1 MLSLLKDFSFW
12 KILPGERPVPLPPLS
27 QLFFSVGVLF
37 IYFSSFL
44 ILWCQ
49 FKSLYKCP
57 RIQYKVGFFFFKRN
71 VFSSASWLEDLH
83 YIFFSFKYLST
94 SLLFFL
100 FFSKKYQCMVFL
112 ISLYRNSLVWI
123 EPTGIQIHLTKQT
136 RTGDGMSAEMFASSA
151 HHNAGKTLTVCLLEV
166 KKK

>member
-44 ILWCQ
+44 ILWYQ

-57 RIQYKVGFFFFKRN
+57 RIQYKVGFFFFLRN

-94 SLLFFL
+94 SLLFFFV
-100 FFSKKYQCMVFL
+100 FFQK
-112 ISLYRNSLVWI
+112 ISMYGFSHQFVQKLLGLDRTHRDSDTPHKADKDWRRNVC
-123 EPTGIQIHLTKQT
+123 
-136 RTGDGMSAEMFASSA
+136 GDVCKFSSSQRGQ
-151 HHNAGKTLTVCLLEV
+151 NINCLPV
-166 KKK
+166 RG

>member
-57 RIQYKVGFFFFKRN
+57 RIQYKVGFFYFFLKEMYFLRHHDWRTYIIFFFPSSIYLPHSCFFCFFPKNIN
-71 VFSSASWLEDLH
+71 VWFFSSVCTETPWSGSNPQGFRYTSQSRQGLETECLRRC
-83 YIFFSFKYLST
+83 L
-94 SLLFFL
+94 
-100 FFSKKYQCMVFL
+100 QVQL
-112 ISLYRNSLVWI
+112 I
-123 EPTGIQIHLTKQT
+123 TT
-136 RTGDGMSAEMFASSA
+136 RAK
-151 HHNAGKTLTVCLLEV
+151 H
-166 KKK
+166 